1 MKFSKYNEFVSEGK
15 LNEAA
20 EKYITDEFKVGD
32 TIKLLKY
39 DWKVVEVNFKPGKS
53 YKDSFTFFDGKQVS
67 IKSPPTNKNAVGYK
81 IEDGRDSAFL
91 HYYKAS
97 SGKTIMKLAIKGF
110 NESVNEAR
118 ASAVGLLKDV
128 VKGSTSSVEGIKLSK
143 DMAQAYLDWISGS
156 TYGKKF
162 GALPWNKLFDA
173 SFNWGIERYAKGK
186 LKGELKEL
194 KAKAKE
200 MSESVN
206 EELSPEIY
214 SAIAT
219 VKTEKD
225 GPKLKKAM
233 ATILNAAKA
242 KTGHA
247 EHTLEQALQALNI
260 SDSKLNEGK
269 ITRKFQKAA
278 EALQKIQL
286 EMQTIVKQFVKEV
299 NPTKKGKLKEQLREL
314 TAQKKEAELDFNSA
328 LATEPIDLEESA
340 DWVTIKILP

>member
-1 MKFSKYNEFVSEGK
+1 MNIKTTYTKF
-15 LNEAA
+15 LNERN
-20 EKYITDEFKVGD
+20 I
-32 TIKLLKY
+32 
-39 DWKVVEVNFKPGKS
+39 
-53 YKDSFTFFDGKQVS
+53 
-67 IKSPPTNKNAVGYK
+67 
-81 IEDGRDSAFL
+81 
-91 HYYKAS
+91 
-97 SGKTIMKLAIKGF
+97 
-110 NESVNEAR
+110 NEAR

-225 GPKLKKAM
+225 GPERNKAM

-242 KTGHA
+242 NTLNVGIISRKLPDLCVNTKTKTDRTSTPMVSRYILGSCPNA
-247 EHTLEQALQALNI
+247 CCLPDT
-260 SDSKLNEGK
+260 SDD
-269 ITRKFQKAA
+269 
-278 EALQKIQL
+278 IQ
-286 EMQTIVKQFVKEV
+286 FC
-299 NPTKKGKLKEQLREL
+299 
-314 TAQKKEAELDFNSA
+314 
-328 LATEPIDLEESA
+328 
-340 DWVTIKILP
+340 

>member
-1 MKFSKYNEFVSEGK
+1 MEFHKYNEFV
-15 LNEAA
+15 
-20 EKYITDEFKVGD
+20 DESN
-32 TIKLLKY
+32 I
-39 DWKVVEVNFKPGKS
+39 
-53 YKDSFTFFDGKQVS
+53 
-67 IKSPPTNKNAVGYK
+67 
-81 IEDGRDSAFL
+81 
-91 HYYKAS
+91 
-97 SGKTIMKLAIKGF
+97 
-110 NESVNEAR
+110 NEAR
-118 ASAVGLLKDV
+118 VSAERLLKDV

-162 GALPWNKLFDA
+162 GGLPWNKLFDA

-206 EELSPEIY
+206 E
-214 SAIAT
+214 
-219 VKTEKD
+219 
-225 GPKLKKAM
+225 
-233 ATILNAAKA
+233 
-242 KTGHA
+242 
-247 EHTLEQALQALNI
+247 
-260 SDSKLNEGK
+260 GK

-286 EMQTIVKQFVKEV
+286 EMQTIVKQFVKEG
-299 NPTKKGKLKEQLREL
+299 NPIKKGKLKEQLREL
-314 TAQKKEAELDFNSA
+314 TAKKKEAELDFNSA